1 MPVKRLAW
9 TLLFW
14 GLPVTAL
21 VLVALL
27 WHSGS
32 GDAERALGDGRRLLV
47 TINGAVIVGKQAGP
61 DTVKEMAKAE
71 AEKLEAEKKAAAE
84 KEKLEAEKKAAA
96 EKEKLEAEKKDA
108 AEKEKSAKEAEE
120 AKPQEPVKPE
130 KPEEKAA
137 EKKEEPVSV
146 VPSASPV
153 ASVKASLSEKSDV
166 GLLPAIG
173 SDGTMPWQHYSKGV
187 VYKGSAPV
195 VAIIVTGL
203 GVGKQVTESAI
214 KLPENVTLSF
224 SAYAQNVESWATAAR
239 VTGHEIMMDLPLQPA
254 EYPLS
259 DPGPYGLLV
268 AKEQSENEKKLKWL
282 MSRFGAYIGFL
293 TPQSEAFIGDKDS
306 FGALLNTIDAR
317 GLLLV
322 LGREVVKDDTKKQLE
337 AVKTPVITADVLL
350 DEELNVSAIQAR
362 LATLEQMARDK
373 GYAVGIAQAYPVT
386 LQQLGQ
392 LQERLTK
399 EGIVLVPLSH
409 IARKISKQ

>member
-1 MPVKRLAW
+1 MPVKRLLW

-14 GLPVTAL
+14 GLPVLAL
-21 VLVALL
+21 VLAALL

-32 GDAERALGDGRRLLV
+32 GEAERAFADGRRLLV
-47 TINGAVIVGKQAGP
+47 TVNGGMITGKQAGP
-61 DTVKEMAKAE
+61 ETAKEMAKAE

-84 KEKLEAEKKAAA
+84 KEKAAEEAEKTKA
-96 EKEKLEAEKKDA
+96 EVIKPKT
-108 AEKEKSAKEAEE
+108 EE
-120 AKPQEPVKPE
+120 AKTPELAKTE
-130 KPEEKAA
+130 KPEEKIA

-153 ASVKASLSEKSDV
+153 AGIKAGLSEKSDL
-166 GLLPAIG
+166 GLLPTIG
-173 SDGTMPWQHYSKGV
+173 PDGGKPWQHYSKGV

-259 DPGPYGLLV
+259 DPGPYGILV
-268 AKEQSENEKKLKWL
+268 AKEQTENDKKLKWL
-282 MSRFGAYIGFL
+282 MSRFGAYVGFL
-293 TPQSEAFIGDKDS
+293 TPQSEAFIGDKES
-306 FGALLNTIDAR
+306 FDTLLGTIDKR

-322 LGREVVKDDTKKQLE
+322 LGREVVKEDTKKQLE
-337 AVKTPVITADVLL
+337 AMKMPVITADVLL

-362 LATLEQMARDK
+362 IATLEQMARDK
-373 GYAVGIAQAYPVT
+373 GYAVAIAQSYPVT
-386 LQQLGQ
+386 LQQLSQ

-409 IARKISKQ
+409 IARKVSKE